1 MSESAKTLVIR
12 ITRKFRF
19 IAAVFALLL
28 LIIFWLAAYTGY
40 LIGMDEAVVAKAEN
54 IELKT
59 DLAASIDSERNAR
72 QRATRAEKTA
82 EIDRLAAE
90 RVRQELLTYRKEVA
104 DLEAD
109 LAFYRRLM
117 APDELEKGLG
127 LYAFKVSLDQ
137 QTDQYRYSAVVT
149 QAGGKN
155 QVIKGSVA
163 IYLLARE
170 ITNPVADPVTDPEQ
184 QAEAEPEAEQAP
196 IQRIAISD
204 LPDFAGSSPAKLRFR
219 FFQTVEGAFKLPE
232 NLSPVSIAIEIK
244 STGKSAQQLEK
255 TFPWHQL
262 IGER

>member
-1 MSESAKTLVIR
+1 MSEYAKTLVIR

-19 IAAVFALLL
+19 IAALFALLL

-72 QRATRAEKTA
+72 QRATRAQKTA

-170 ITNPVADPVTDPEQ
+170 ITKPVTDPQQ

-196 IQRIAISD
+196 LQRIAISD
-204 LPDFAGSSPAKLRFR
+204 LPEFAGSSPAKLRFR

-244 STGKSAQQLEK
+244 STGKAAQQLEK
-255 TFPWHQL
+255 TFQWHQL